1 MADRLELFLTGCLAE
16 PQSQFSKLSI
26 HLWPACRFI
35 EHFDALGRFL
45 GLENRTARYFTGS
58 YQLPTVSAKVVIEK
72 RHHFQC
78 LRGIW
83 SNDWMNRLAEKSQ
96 NRPIGAG
103 EKPEPTIV
111 KTPMGSFGDF
121 SARRFIQSFD
131 QI

>member
-72 RHHFQC
+72 GNHFQC

-83 SNDWMNRLAEKSQ
+83 SNDWNSRLAKKSQ
-96 NRPIGAG
+96 NPPIATGDRP
-103 EKPEPTIV
+103 ERTIV
-111 KTPMGSFGDF
+111 KNLTGLAVIVIHTMLPNIVRG
-121 SARRFIQSFD
+121 
-131 QI
+131 